1 MQKGSLALVAL
12 FFLLGSGAS
21 AQTVLR
27 GKVTDNRGESLAG
40 VTVLVHQAKLTAFTK
55 TDGSYQLSVP
65 ENLKSF
71 TVEFGLL
78 GYKSK
83 LETVTLPSGENA
95 YTLNVTLVET
105 PIETEEIVVTAG
117 FVKEQERLPYPIT
130 TVMKRDVVSSGTVNL
145 SQAIARTPGIY
156 FSSLGNAVG
165 KPVIRGLT
173 NANVILLNNGI
184 KQENF
189 NFSSNHPFLV
199 DEFTASRIE
208 AIKGPASLQYGS
220 DAVGGVINVVRERP
234 AQPNSLEG
242 DVTAHYNANTIGYLT
257 TLGLRGSVENF
268 FLSARQPE
276 IA

>member
-156 FSSLGNAVG
+156 FSKSWQCGRQACHQG
-165 KPVIRGLT
+165 
-173 NANVILLNNGI
+173 AN
-184 KQENF
+184 ECEC
-189 NFSSNHPFLV
+189 
-199 DEFTASRIE
+199 D
-208 AIKGPASLQYGS
+208 
-220 DAVGGVINVVRERP
+220 
-234 AQPNSLEG
+234 
-242 DVTAHYNANTIGYLT
+242 
-257 TLGLRGSVENF
+257 
-268 FLSARQPE
+268 SAE
-276 IA
+276 